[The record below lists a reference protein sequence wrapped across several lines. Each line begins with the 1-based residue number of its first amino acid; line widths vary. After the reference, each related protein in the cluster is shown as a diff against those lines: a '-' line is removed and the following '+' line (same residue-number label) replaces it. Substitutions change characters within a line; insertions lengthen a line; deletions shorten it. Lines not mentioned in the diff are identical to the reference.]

1 MAHNCTI
8 NSTENIKS
16 KPAGSQNWDD
26 NLKAIP
32 INKNNK
38 KLKDKI
44 TTPHKHHW
52 KNAKS
57 INVSRKKNPI
67 VGDSVL
73 KHVEGWRL
81 NKRMKSNVSVRS
93 IPGTSTNGMIHHV
106 KGCLEDMSQDTVIL
120 HHEIDDLKIGNT
132 SEKLATEIV
141 NLALTIQIEK
151 TKVFILGL
159 TIRNN
164 NLDKRW
170 KEVNQLLERKCL
182 IEKLGFIDNQN
193 INLKMLRSWSTF
205 KKQKL

>member
-1 MAHNCTI
+1 M
-8 NSTENIKS
+8 
-16 KPAGSQNWDD
+16 
-26 NLKAIP
+26 
-32 INKNNK
+32 
-38 KLKDKI
+38 
-44 TTPHKHHW
+44 
-52 KNAKS
+52 
-57 INVSRKKNPI
+57 
-67 VGDSVL
+67 GDSIL
-73 KHVEGWRL
+73 KHVAGWRL

-120 HHEIDDLKIGNT
+120 HQEIDNFKIGNT
-132 SEKLATEIV
+132 LEKLATNIV

-182 IEKLGFIDNQN
+182 IEKLGFIDNQS